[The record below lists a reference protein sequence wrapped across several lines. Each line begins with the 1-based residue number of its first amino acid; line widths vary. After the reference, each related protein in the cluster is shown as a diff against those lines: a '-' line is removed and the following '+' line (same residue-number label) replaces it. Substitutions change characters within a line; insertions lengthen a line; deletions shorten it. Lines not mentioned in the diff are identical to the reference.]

1 MNEEYQKASVTSA
14 GEILADAGFDA
25 TIILAMSKGVI
36 HNCHEG
42 TSQAMITMMEVH
54 KTRLVVE
61 SLTGLRGK
69 PRYPHFGD
77 IMAGKVKL

>member
-1 MNEEYQKASVTSA
+1 MDEEYKKASVTSA

-36 HNCHEG
+36 HNCYEG
-42 TSQAMITMMEVH
+42 AIQELVTMLEVH

-61 SLTGLRGK
+61 SLIGK
-69 PRYPHFGD
+69 PRYPNFGD
-77 IMAGKVKL
+77 IMAGKDVTP